1 MITKDVL
8 EDLAKSQTDLGG
20 VSQEKLLQAMKEQ
33 DESLVPDDPISQ
45 LVYYIGIMED
55 TQEAEAYLNYALGQ
69 LENAH
74 KVLI

>member
-20 VSQEKLLQAMKEQ
+20 VSQEKLLQAMETQ
-33 DESLVPDDPISQ
+33 DENLVPDDPISQ

-69 LENAH
+69 LESAH